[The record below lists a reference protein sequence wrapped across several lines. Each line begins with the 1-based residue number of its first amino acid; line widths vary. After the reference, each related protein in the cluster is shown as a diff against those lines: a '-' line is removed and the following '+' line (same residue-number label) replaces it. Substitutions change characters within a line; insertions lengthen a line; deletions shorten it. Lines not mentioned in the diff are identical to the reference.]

1 VKRRELPLFAAALLP
16 LALLVGVEGRRRVEL
31 ERRVAMEPRELYRAL
46 ARSQQAIQVVDI
58 RPELV
63 DGYDE
68 SHLPGALPMPGCDAA
83 RAPAAARERIIRGA
97 PTVVISAR
105 GSREE
110 VEECLAH
117 FTSARALAG
126 GMADWSAAH
135 LPEDTG
141 EYSPPSAKAGGG
153 CL

>member
-1 VKRRELPLFAAALLP
+1 VRGRELPVFAAALLP
-16 LALLVGVEGRRRVEL
+16 LALLVGLEGRRRVEL
-31 ERRVAMEPRELYRAL
+31 ERRVAVEPRELYRTL
-46 ARSQQAIQVVDI
+46 ARSRQAVQVVDV
-58 RPELV
+58 RPDLA

-68 SHLPGALPMPGCDAA
+68 SHLPGALPMPGCDLA
-83 RAPAAARERIIRGA
+83 RAPVAARERILPGA
-97 PTVVISAR
+97 PTVLVSAT

-110 VEECLAH
+110 VEACLAR

-126 GMADWSAAH
+126 GMAEWSKAH

-141 EYSPPSAKAGGG
+141 EYSPPSSRAGGG